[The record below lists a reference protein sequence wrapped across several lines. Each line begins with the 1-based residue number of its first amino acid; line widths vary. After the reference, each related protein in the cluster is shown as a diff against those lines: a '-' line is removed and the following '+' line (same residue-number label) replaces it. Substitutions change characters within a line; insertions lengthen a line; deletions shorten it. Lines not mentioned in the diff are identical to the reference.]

1 MSTLNNV
8 VSLDD
13 WRVKVRGSN
22 KNTSEDL
29 ECDLESINSERA
41 VLKSDA
47 DVGRF
52 AWLHV
57 NLPDG
62 SDVPWWRVVAA
73 GGRLSQQ
80 PGAAELQAERL
91 ATDGVDVR
99 AGRVQQFRARRH
111 AFAETRAD

>member
-8 VSLDD
+8 VSLND

-22 KNTSEDL
+22 KNTAEDL
-29 ECDLESINSERA
+29 ECHLESINSERA

-62 SDVPWWRVVAA
+62 SDVRVLGEVQKRKDPLQLALEVRFKHLFPDHKI
-73 GGRLSQQ
+73 RLM
-80 PGAAELQAERL
+80 QAL
-91 ATDGVDVR
+91 AQG
-99 AGRVQQFRARRH
+99 
-111 AFAETRAD
+111 